1 VVNWI
6 WDLRYIHQIHKNFL
20 FAAFRC
26 YAELHLLPSCLT
38 KSDALGLLSL
48 LLIMITGNLTIIKN
62 TAIRVVR
69 FYSEMSAE
77 KTGYYYLVCCY
88 QNTGQ
93 MYNTKTGLDKYD
105 LD

>member
-1 VVNWI
+1 
-6 WDLRYIHQIHKNFL
+6 
-20 FAAFRC
+20 
-26 YAELHLLPSCLT
+26 
-38 KSDALGLLSL
+38 
-48 LLIMITGNLTIIKN
+48 MITGNLTIIKN